1 MQTFFFRKFMRK
13 FLGFFS
19 FFLITNFLAVS
30 ILFPANVLSVDAST
44 IPVTSTLH
52 TATNTNEPDSSGK
65 PADSSAGSATNS
77 SSHNSD
83 NPGQPVN
90 STVNS
95 TSDNFNSSN
104 HSTDSISDNSNSSSQ
119 LSGSSTNTGFQS
131 AAPNAILMEATTGT
145 ILYEKD
151 ADKEKPPASVT
162 KIMTLLLIFEALAK
176 KQITLNDT
184 VTVSEHA
191 ASMGGSQVFLEPG
204 ETQTVDT
211 MIKCIAVSSA
221 NDACVAMAEHISG
234 SEDAFVAKMNEKAQ
248 TLGMKHTHFINCCG
262 LDADGHYTSARD
274 IAFMS
279 RELITNYP
287 NIFHYTTIWMENITH
302 VTKRGE
308 SEFGLSNTN
317 KLLRQYQG
325 ATGLKTGS
333 TSKARFCLSATA
345 KRNHISLIAVV
356 MACQSA
362 KERVKDC
369 AALLDYG
376 FSLCKIYTDKQPPAL
391 SPIAVHNST
400 KEAIPCKYEK
410 NFSHVFTSEINQ
422 KKIQKKIKFQK
433 NLSAPI
439 KKNQAIGKLE
449 YYYGAQKI
457 GGVSILAASGAPKA
471 KYVDYLKK
479 LLLTI

>member
-1 MQTFFFRKFMRK
+1 MQTSFSRIFMRK
-13 FLGFFS
+13 LSCFFFFL
-19 FFLITNFLAVS
+19 LITNFLTIS
-30 ILFPANVLSVDAST
+30 ILFPVNVLSVVAST
-44 IPVTSTLH
+44 ISVTD
-52 TATNTNEPDSSGK
+52 AVNTTMNEPDTSGK
-65 PADSSAGSATNS
+65 PVNS
-77 SSHNSD
+77 SS
-83 NPGQPVN
+83 
-90 STVNS
+90 
-95 TSDNFNSSN
+95 
-104 HSTDSISDNSNSSSQ
+104 DSA
-119 LSGSSTNTGFQS
+119 TNTGFQS
-131 AAPNAILMEATTGT
+131 NAPNAILMEAATGT

-162 KIMTLLLIFEALAK
+162 KVMTLLLIFEALAK

-234 SEDAFVAKMNEKAQ
+234 SEDAFVAKMNEKAKS
-248 TLGMKHTHFINCCG
+248 LGMKHTHFINCCG

-274 IAFMS
+274 IALMS

-287 NIFHYTTIWMENITH
+287 DIFHYTTIWMENITH

-333 TSKARFCLSATA
+333 TSKAGFCLSATA
-345 KRNHISLIAVV
+345 ERNHVSLIAVV

-391 SPIAVHNST
+391 SPVSVHNST
-400 KEAIPCKYEK
+400 KESISCKYEK
-410 NFSHVFTSEINQ
+410 SFSYVFTSEINQ
-422 KKIQKKIKFQK
+422 QKIQKKIKFQK
-433 NLSAPI
+433 NPSAPI
-439 KKNQAIGKLE
+439 KKNQKIGELE
-449 YYYGAQKI
+449 YYYEKQKI
-457 GGVSILAASGAPKA
+457 GSVSILAASGAPKA
-471 KYVDYLKK
+471 NYVDYLKR

>member
-1 MQTFFFRKFMRK
+1 MQTSFSRKSSRRFFC
-13 FLGFFS
+13 FFS
-19 FFLITNFLAVS
+19 IFLIVSFLSIS
-30 ILFPANVLSVDAST
+30 ILFPVNVLAAST
-44 IPVTSTLH
+44 SMISV
-52 TATNTNEPDSSGK
+52 TATVNT
-65 PADSSAGSATNS
+65 S
-77 SSHNSD
+77 SSTS
-83 NPGQPVN
+83 
-90 STVNS
+90 SS
-95 TSDNFNSSN
+95 TSDNSQPATSNSTPDNSVNSN
-104 HSTDSISDNSNSSSQ
+104 HPADSAA
-119 LSGSSTNTGFQS
+119 NTGFQS
-131 AAPNAILMEATTGT
+131 AAPNAILMESSTGT

-162 KIMTLLLIFEALAK
+162 KIMTLLLIFEALSK
-176 KQITLNDT
+176 KQIALNDT

-204 ETQTVDT
+204 ETQSVDT

-221 NDACVAMAEHISG
+221 NDACVAMSEHISG

-248 TLGMKHTHFINCCG
+248 SLGMKHTHFVNCCG

-274 IAFMS
+274 IALMS

-287 NIFHYTTIWMENITH
+287 DIFHYTTIWMENITH
-302 VTKRGE
+302 VTKRGS

-333 TSKARFCLSATA
+333 TSKAGFCLSATA
-345 KRNHISLIAVV
+345 ERNHISLIAVV

-369 AALLDYG
+369 ASLLDYG

-391 SPIAVHNST
+391 SPVPVHNST
-400 KEAIPCKYEK
+400 KEFIFCKYEK
-410 NFSHVFTSEINQ
+410 NFSYVFTSEIDQ

-439 KKNQAIGKLE
+439 KKNQDIGKLE
-449 YYYGAQKI
+449 YYYGKQKI
-457 GGVSILAASGAPKA
+457 GDISILAASAAPKA
-471 KYVDYLKK
+471 RYADYLKK
-479 LLLTI
+479 LLLNS